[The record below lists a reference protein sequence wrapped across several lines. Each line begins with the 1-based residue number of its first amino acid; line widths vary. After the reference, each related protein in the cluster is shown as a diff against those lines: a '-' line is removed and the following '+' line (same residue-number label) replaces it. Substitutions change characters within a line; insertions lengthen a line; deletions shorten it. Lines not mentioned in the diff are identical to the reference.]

1 MNRQIFNSLGGFPL
15 ETNNLEWMQQAYDIF
30 NTLGYVA
37 GDKTIIY
44 GCATSGANTTDGY
57 VFVNGE
63 LFKFKGGPTQS
74 KVRIL
79 ETEDSKIFENGE
91 TKVVHKERYVTFASG
106 TGEMNWSDF
115 KRVESLKNIQSRIL
129 PPGTNP
135 QLYTGSVE
143 SIPTGWQLCDG
154 SNGTPDLRGRF
165 IVGLHP
171 DDADYNAIGKVGGA
185 KKVTPT
191 GSNAS
196 TNVNIT
202 VPVTGYGTSGGVIGT
217 VAAGRLIVGSGVF
230 ENAEALESLRAAG
243 AGQSVSSAH
252 THTFTG
258 IEHENRPPYYT
269 LAYII
274 YKG

>member
-115 KRVESLKNIQSRIL
+115 KSVESLKNIQSRIL

-135 QLYTGSVE
+135 QLYTGSVA

-171 DDADYNAIGKVGGA
+171 SDTDYNAIGKKGGA
-185 KKVTPT
+185 KEVTL
-191 GSNAS
+191 
-196 TNVNIT
+196 NINQI
-202 VPVTGYGTSGGVIGT
+202 PSHNHSGT
-217 VAAGRLIVGSGVF
+217 VTIPAHSHTYQKSVPGRGYRTQSDDTPHSAYQ
-230 ENAEALESLRAAG
+230 NAETSTSPA
-243 AGQSVSSAH
+243 QSASISTSNNGGDQA
-252 THTFTG
+252 
-258 IEHENRPPYYT
+258 HENRPPYYT